1 MKRILLLLF
10 LSFIFIFLL
19 FTGSSSIASDQMS
32 DGDLNQKDLI
42 IKTKY
47 NPADFAGSYV
57 VMGFVSCYCQ
67 QCIKT
72 VLNLNKLNKKYNGS
86 DIKVVGIYVD
96 ETTDENK
103 LRKFAEEHHISYA
116 LYMHNDEITR
126 KYNIIF
132 IPTILIFDT
141 TGKVV
146 KTYLGHRQEK
156 VFEKDLMELHK
167 KYFSET
173 SLT

>member
-1 MKRILLLLF
+1 M
-10 LSFIFIFLL
+10 FISVFLL
-19 FTGSSSIASDQMS
+19 FTGSSSIASDKPL
-32 DGDLNQKDLI
+32 DGGINQKDVI

-47 NPADFAGSYV
+47 KSADFAGSYV

-72 VLNLNKLNKKYNGS
+72 VLNLNKLNEKYNGS

-103 LRKFAEEHHISYA
+103 LRKFAYEHHISYA
-116 LYMHNDEITR
+116 LYMYNDEITR
-126 KYNIIF
+126 KYNVIF
-132 IPTILIFDT
+132 IPTILIFDK

-146 KTYLGHRQEK
+146 KTYRGYRQEK

-167 KYFSET
+167 NYSVRQ
-173 SLT
+173 L